1 MFNSKINKLN
11 NEIYNEVK
19 YEEEYNERIG
29 YNYYNIEENNE
40 NKNEYFNN
48 IDITK
53 YLTEKEVLN
62 IINNNNL
69 WKIDHQKRW
78 EILKY
83 MKYKYLENNDLSD
96 FNINDS
102 LLKQYN
108 DNIEESNKFDSK
120 IIKEKKIIAMTTTG
134 CAKYSTILEKN
145 NFEIVIIEEAA
156 EVLESHIISLLTK
169 NTKHLIMIGDHLQ
182 LRPNPYNYE
191 LIIKYNFDISLFER
205 LINNKIK
212 YAHLKFQRRMKSI
225 FADFV
230 RLIYGEEE
238 YIDYEDIKSKDN
250 IEVKGMKNDM
260 FIITHN
266 QPEKKVDKILSKS
279 NPYEAEYIVK
289 LYKYLIQQGYLNS
302 QITVLTFYL
311 GQLFLLKQQF
321 KKEEIFNVKIST
333 VDNYQGEENDII
345 LLSLVR
351 SNNENKIG
359 FLNNFNR
366 VCVSFSRAKIGFYII
381 GNINCLIEGEKN
393 AKNKRMRNIWS
404 KIKKLAIKKN
414 IISNELSLICQKH
427 KNTTIIKDKND
438 FKKVRYGGCDR
449 KIQCEEVL
457 LCGHKCYM
465 NCHPFPHY
473 LANECPIL
481 CNIKLPCGHICKG
494 TCGTCLNKTLHIPCK
509 YELCGKKL
517 ICGHICKEKC
527 SDNCICKEKCPIKC
541 YHSSN
546 YNKNIISYNNFK
558 YCLKECCKD
567 CDECY
572 ENCELGCKDKK
583 CNKKCYEICGIDR
596 CNFKCEKKLK
606 KCKHDCMGLCSQ
618 KCPNICIKCNPNN
631 IIFKDIK
638 KNQLFYQ
645 TECGCNFKIE
655 EIDNYIDQNK
665 KIELPICNKCN
676 KILTFEPR
684 YQDIIKS
691 KLKDIQEIKKS
702 ILDKNYFKDNQNI
715 IQDIKDKIDNNYIDI
730 LPNFQSNFIKNKS
743 QYNLKD
749 ILNESNLFYL
759 GFKNNMID
767 LRTNEIFCQIPYFIP
782 IEYYQKK
789 LIQKNLSKLTKIEE
803 IYLWNYEC
811 LKKYFLRFNNFNKD
825 FYENLK
831 KKIMNL
837 LCYYIIFGEN
847 TISHR
852 DLESFKIQM
861 ELSDESNNIEII
873 KNKMLI
879 NNFNCDI
886 NDLQIFLQKENIKN
900 NIFLSSLSSTWY
912 KCPNNHYYINEE
924 KNYKICK
931 YCIDS
936 ENERKTFSIKEKQKH
951 KSILSISDDNSNSD
965 NDSDSDSDS
974 DSDKENSNSD
984 NSNGSNN
991 DNSQNDFFNK
1001 ESNNIKDNDFEDS
1014 FM

>member
-19 YEEEYNERIG
+19 YEEDEDDDDDAKEEYNERIG

-83 MKYKYLENNDLSD
+83 MKYKYLENSDLSD
-96 FNINDS
+96 FNIKDS
-102 LLKQYN
+102 LLKKYN
-108 DNIEESNKFDSK
+108 DNIEELKKFELENDSK
-120 IIKEKKIIAMTTTG
+120 IIKQNKIIAMTTTG

-191 LIIKYNFDISLFER
+191 LIIEYNFDISLFER

-381 GNINCLIEGEKN
+381 GNINCLTEGEKN

-414 IISNELSLICQKH
+414 IISNELQLICQKH
-427 KNTTIIKDKND
+427 KNTTIIKDIND

-606 KCKHDCMGLCSQ
+606 KCKHNCMGLCSQ
-618 KCPNICIKCNPNN
+618 KCPYICIKCNPKNQ
-631 IIFKDIK
+631 IFKDMKI
-638 KNQLFYQ
+638 NQLFYQ
-645 TECGCNFKIE
+645 TECGCYFKIE

-676 KILTFEPR
+676 KILTYEPR

-691 KLKDIQEIKKS
+691 KLKDIQEIKTI

-730 LPNFQSNFIKNKS
+730 LPNFQSNFNRNKS
-743 QYNLKD
+743 EDNLKD

-789 LIQKNLSKLTKIEE
+789 LIKKNLSDLAKIEE

-847 TISHR
+847 IISHR
-852 DLESFKIQM
+852 DLESFKIKM
-861 ELSDESNNIEII
+861 ELMDESNNIEII
-873 KNKMLI
+873 KNKMLN

-912 KCPNNHYYINEE
+912 KCPNNHYYVNEDGDD
-924 KNYKICK
+924 KNCI
-931 YCIDS
+931 YCIS
-936 ENERKTFSIKEKQKH
+936 KQNFKEKLYK
-951 KSILSISDDNSNSD
+951 KIIYNSSDDNSYSDNNSD
-965 NDSDSDSDS
+965 ND
-974 DSDKENSNSD
+974 NN
-984 NSNGSNN
+984 NN
-991 DNSQNDFFNK
+991 DNSSYNEENEND
-1001 ESNNIKDNDFEDS
+1001 NINDNENEDS
-1014 FM
+1014 EEYFM